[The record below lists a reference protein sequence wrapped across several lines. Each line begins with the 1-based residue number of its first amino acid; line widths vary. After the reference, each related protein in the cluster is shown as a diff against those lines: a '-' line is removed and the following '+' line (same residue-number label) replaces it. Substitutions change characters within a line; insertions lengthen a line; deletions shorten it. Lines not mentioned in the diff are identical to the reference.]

1 MIKKLL
7 LLTLTIGIGLLP
19 AADFVWTALP
29 YSSAGLI
36 DFDPIVC
43 PTCQGGQY
51 EIDNHGR
58 VFLRG
63 IITCTVNPV
72 PANTMVFTF
81 PTGFRP
87 LKITIVPINYDNNQT
102 NSLQI
107 NPDGTTTLRTP
118 FGCNQNADYISLE
131 GMSFST
137 K

>member
-1 MIKKLL
+1 MKTTLRSLL
-7 LLTLTIGIGLLP
+7 LLTIALTAS
-19 AADFVWTALP
+19 AADFVWTPLP

-36 DFDPIVC
+36 DFSPTVC

-63 IITCTVNPV
+63 IVTCTVNPV
-72 PANTMVFTF
+72 PANVVVFTF
-81 PTGFRP
+81 PAGFRP
-87 LKITIVPINYDNNQT
+87 LLITIVPVNYDNNQT

-107 NPDGTTTLRTP
+107 NPDGTVVLRTP

-131 GMSFST
+131 GMNFST